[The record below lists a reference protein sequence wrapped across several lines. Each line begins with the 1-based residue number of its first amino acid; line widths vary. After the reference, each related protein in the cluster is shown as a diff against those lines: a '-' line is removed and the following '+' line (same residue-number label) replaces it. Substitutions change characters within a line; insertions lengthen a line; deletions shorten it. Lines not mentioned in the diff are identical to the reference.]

1 VELQV
6 DLKVVPTGVT
16 EAGAWNYAF
25 TCELFQ
31 RWFPEIPEQ
40 ACGVK
45 LGLTLCCLGVI
56 ILIDK
61 HFH

>member
-1 VELQV
+1 VSP
-6 DLKVVPTGVT
+6 KVVPTGVV

-25 TCELFQ
+25 TYELFQ
-31 RWFPEIPEQ
+31 RWFPDIPEQ
-40 ACGVK
+40 ARGLK
-45 LGLTLCCLGVI
+45 LGLTPCRPGVI